1 MRRNLFLASALV
13 MGLMSSCS
21 NDVEN
26 VTAPS
31 EKLQPI
37 ELAVG
42 SPSVVI
48 NPSTKGVGTVGDI
61 ADQAAN
67 VWNGENL
74 YVIMMCKYD
83 KGNEVWNVSTWPWIE
98 NFEDNPVAVNVE
110 NFNNLKV
117 QAPNGSAAGS
127 IVLPMGGQPKYYPPT
142 DTKHA
147 FFAYHIDDA
156 AANESYEPQA
166 EPTLVDD
173 NEARTRSV
181 YFKIDGSQDL
191 MQGEAIPSKEDPS
204 SLAFSAKGAREG
216 IDPIFEMKHLLTRF
230 TFEVKGGQADQ
241 AAFLKVKK
249 ISVKSKYKGQMC
261 VAYFD
266 NPGNLITF
274 EDEST
279 EMSLKERTGANQPMT
294 DLTAQTL
301 TGEFAKIG
309 EALMVAPGEKEYEI
323 SIVTTQTVDGDGK
336 TNTFE
341 QTSKITIPESGV
353 ALAGSSYKI
362 QITLYGLSKIPEIT
376 ANLTGWK
383 DGGSI
388 GVSPS
393 DDL

>member
-204 SLAFSAKGAREG
+204 GLAFSAKGAREG
-216 IDPIFEMKHLLTRF
+216 IDPVFEMKHLLTRF

-241 AAFLKVKK
+241 ASFLKVKK
-249 ISVKSKYKGQMC
+249 ISVKSKYKGKMC

-279 EMSLKERTGANQPMT
+279 EMNLKERTGANQPMT

-323 SIVTTQTVDGDGK
+323 SIVTTQTVDDDGN

-376 ANLTGWK
+376 AKLTGWK

>member
-48 NPSTKGVGTVGDI
+48 NPSTKGVGTVGDLTN
-61 ADQAAN
+61 QAGN

-83 KGNEVWNVSTWPWIE
+83 KGDEVWEVSKWPWIK
-98 NFEDNPVAVNVE
+98 NFEENPVVE
-110 NFNNLKV
+110 EVSNFDNLKV
-117 QAPNGSAAGS
+117 QAPTGTAAGN
-127 IVLPMGGQPKYYPPT
+127 IVLPMGEQPKYYPPT

-156 AANESYEPQA
+156 AANDRYESQA
-166 EPTLVDD
+166 EPELVKDD
-173 NEARTRSV
+173 EARTSSV

-204 SLAFSAKGAREG
+204 GLAFSAKGAREG

-230 TFEVKGGQADQ
+230 TFEVKGGQKDQ
-241 AAFLKVKK
+241 AGFLKVKK
-249 ISVKSKYKGQMC
+249 ISVKSKYKGKMC

-279 EMSLKERTGANQPMT
+279 EMSLKERAGANQPMT

-301 TGEFAKIG
+301 TDEFAKIG
-309 EALMVAPGEKEYEI
+309 EALMVAPGEREYEI
-323 SIVTTQTVDGDGK
+323 SIVTTQMVDGDGK

-341 QTSKITIPESGV
+341 QTSKITIPQSGV
-353 ALAGSSYKI
+353 AAAGTSYKI
-362 QITLYGLSKIPEIT
+362 QITLYGLSKIPDIT
-376 ANLTGWK
+376 AKLTGWEEG
-383 DGGSI
+383 DDIS
-388 GVSPS
+388 VSPS

>member
-48 NPSTKGVGTVGDI
+48 TPSTKGVGTVGDI
-61 ADQAAN
+61 TNQVGN

-83 KGNEVWNVSTWPWIE
+83 KGDEVWNVSTWPWIE

-117 QAPNGSAAGS
+117 QAPNGSATGS
-127 IVLPMGGQPKYYPPT
+127 IVLPMGEKPKYYPPT

-166 EPTLVDD
+166 EPKLVDD

-230 TFEVKGGQADQ
+230 TFEVMGGQADQ
-241 AAFLKVKK
+241 ARFLKVKK
-249 ISVKSKYKGQMC
+249 ISVKSKYKGKMC

-274 EDEST
+274 EDETT

-301 TGEFAKIG
+301 TEDYARIG

-323 SIVTTQTVDGDGK
+323 SIVTTQTVDGDGN

-362 QITLYGLSKIPEIT
+362 QIKLYGLSKIPEIT

-383 DGGSI
+383 DGGPI
-388 GVSPS
+388 DVSPS

>member
-249 ISVKSKYKGQMC
+249 ISVKSKYKGKMC

-279 EMSLKERTGANQPMT
+279 EMNLKERTGANQPMT

-376 ANLTGWK
+376 AKLTGWK